1 MNIDM
6 RRLDR
11 RLNRLARE
19 YPKAAKDAVN
29 ATAFSLRKKTPD
41 HLKRKLDKPTN
52 FTVGPNVAKVDKANR
67 VTGRGAVAT
76 LKIQRVQAG
85 YLSRLEFGEDSE
97 RVNAPSAFK
106 ARDRYGNT
114 KKAFALRQ
122 DKIAKLLGQRIKAGK
137 KGKTVGKY
145 FIGRAKGRERA
156 PSGIFERH
164 GKNKK
169 LRRITS
175 IIYDRNN
182 RSHLGL
188 RDFWRRTGSTTLRE
202 KFSEK
207 LAEAA
212 RRPR

>member
-29 ATAFSLRKKTPD
+29 ATAFSLRKKTPAY
-41 HLKRKLDKPTN
+41 LQRKLDEPIK
-52 FTVGPNVAKVDKANR
+52 FTTGTSVAKVDKANR
-67 VTGRGAVAT
+67 VTGRGAVANI
-76 LKIQRVQAG
+76 KIQPIQAG
-85 YLSRLEFGEDSE
+85 YLSRLEFGEDSD
-97 RVNAPSAFK
+97 RVNAPSALK
-106 ARDRYGNT
+106 ARDRAGNT
-114 KKAFALRQ
+114 KKAFALRP

-145 FIGRAKGRERA
+145 FIGRALGRNGKPA
-156 PSGIFERH
+156 GIFERH

-175 IIYDRNN
+175 IIYQRRN
-182 RSHLGL
+182 RPQLDL
-188 RDFWRRTGSTTLRE
+188 RDYWQREGSTTLRE
-202 KFSEK
+202 KFNEK

-212 RRPR
+212 RNPR